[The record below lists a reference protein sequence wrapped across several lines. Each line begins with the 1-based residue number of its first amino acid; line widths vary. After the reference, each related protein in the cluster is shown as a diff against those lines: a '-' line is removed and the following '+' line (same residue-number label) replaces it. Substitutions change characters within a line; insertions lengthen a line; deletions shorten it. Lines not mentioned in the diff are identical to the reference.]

1 MSQIT
6 NTVLA
11 QLAVVAETTPTLLE
25 AELDTNGTTS
35 PIKSRVAQLAG
46 CSVSDLIE
54 DIVDADAKTPIV
66 AMLASAASC
75 GPKDLVTA
83 LAT

>member
-1 MSQIT
+1 MSQISDT
-6 NTVLA
+6 IIA

-25 AELDTNGTTS
+25 AELDTAGMTS

-46 CSVSDLIE
+46 CSVADLIE
-54 DIVDADAKTPIV
+54 DITDALATTPIM
-66 AMLASAASC
+66 AMLASATGCSP
-75 GPKDLVTA
+75 GDLVTA